1 MRDRSGARLRRP
13 AQQMYSSYVDVFGR
27 GLRARFCAKDSQIV
41 KIAHPVQTEKSVS
54 ISKTWQ
60 TTPAFQN
67 GAS

>member
-1 MRDRSGARLRRP
+1 
-13 AQQMYSSYVDVFGR
+13 VFGR